1 MCQVISRMMWTIVDR
16 EYHFGVL
23 RAMIPSYQRR
33 LLLFIFVIN
42 LDPEPVILP
51 CHVSQRYA

>member
-1 MCQVISRMMWTIVDR
+1 MISRMMWTIVDR

-42 LDPEPVILP
+42 LDPESVIVP